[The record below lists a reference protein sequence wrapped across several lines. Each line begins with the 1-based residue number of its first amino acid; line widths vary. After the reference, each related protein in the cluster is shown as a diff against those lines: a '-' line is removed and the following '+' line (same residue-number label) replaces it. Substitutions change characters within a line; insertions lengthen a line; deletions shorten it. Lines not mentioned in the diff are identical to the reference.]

1 MDAVAVR
8 AQRAPV
14 AQNDIVYARET
25 FKAGDWEEK
34 LRTMRHKIDLV
45 RSTCHRREENG
56 FLDS

>member
-1 MDAVAVR
+1 VR